1 MPAIESLEP
10 VYPAIPPEP
19 VKPTTPTSEPTPEYQ
34 VSLEEYNHKKAA
46 YQLAVKNH
54 EEDVRVYKVLC
65 NQWDLLL
72 PITMQL
78 LRGTSTPQAVVRELK
93 KRLSPSD
100 LNTKNLLRI

>member
-19 VKPTTPTSEPTPEYQ
+19 VKPTTPTSEPTPKYQ

-54 EEDVRVYKVLC
+54 EEDFNDWQALYAKAQAFELHEVRG
-65 NQWDLLL
+65 DL
-72 PITMQL
+72 
-78 LRGTSTPQAVVRELK
+78 AVTDFLDALAAK
-93 KRLSPSD
+93 IAP
-100 LNTKNLLRI
+100 N